1 MARSD
6 SQRKEGKTRGRAGE
20 EAVAGAQASG
30 LEEGNNKEM
39 VVGTVGT
46 DATVRENARDKQ
58 GNEGDMG
65 DIREGGPGEV
75 FDLDSHTAC
84 EALVPNY
91 EKDIKSFSMKYNA
104 PRNRAG
110 SRAVST
116 WEANMVG
123 SRRKSTR
130 LPKSPRMVSFY
141 SAR

>member
-6 SQRKEGKTRGRAGE
+6 SQRKEGKTRGRGKE
-20 EAVAGAQASG
+20 EAVTGAQGSG

-39 VVGTVGT
+39 EVGTVRT
-46 DATVRENARDKQ
+46 DATIRENAHDKQ
-58 GNEGDMG
+58 GNVGDVG
-65 DIREGGPGEV
+65 DIREGGPGKV
-75 FDLDSHTAC
+75 LDLDSHTAC

-91 EKDIKSFSMKYNA
+91 EKDIKSYSMKYNA